1 MKKKHLIIFAAV
13 LLSTAVISFGVGYY
27 TYALQV
33 QRIFENAGFGAR
45 G

>member
-1 MKKKHLIIFAAV
+1 MKKKHLLIFAAV
-13 LLSTAVISFGVGYY
+13 LVVTAAVSFGVGYY

-45 G
+45 A